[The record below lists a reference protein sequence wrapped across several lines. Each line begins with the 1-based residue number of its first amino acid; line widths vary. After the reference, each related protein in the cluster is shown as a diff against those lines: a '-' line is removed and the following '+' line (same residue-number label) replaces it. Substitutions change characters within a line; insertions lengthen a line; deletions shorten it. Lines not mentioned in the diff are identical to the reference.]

1 MELIPHPNPRFMA
14 ELPRMEPVV
23 RDSTIEMR
31 AKTCKRYYFYT
42 TVLGYRERKSA
53 IYLNW
58 GIAYHKFREVLEVTQ
73 DIKQAIAVVIK
84 TWQKEQGNDP
94 PVGTQ
99 WDFMTLERLLAS
111 CKTAY
116 QWWLR
121 EKDMKRLEVLPDFI
135 EKQLVVTLKDDRT
148 KIGAKVDQLTRWVG
162 KLWGRDFKTS
172 SKMGKFYERTLE
184 PNDQFMRQTFIETKL
199 TGEPV
204 QGVLVEVLYNTKK
217 QGPEIKGFVTSRSV
231 DQLSRWEDEQIY
243 LAEEL
248 QRNRDNDI
256 WPMEEKQCPFCAFRI
271 VCKASTEK
279 AMVAQ
284 LKANFDLHPWD
295 FFHVGEDADDGT
307 SEDT

>member
-1 MELIPHPNPRFMA
+1 METIPHPNPRFMA

-42 TVLGYRERKSA
+42 TVLGYRERKNA

-58 GIAYHKFREVLEVTQ
+58 GIAYHKFREVLERTNGDVKAA
-73 DIKQAIAVVIK
+73 IKVVID
-84 TWQKEQGNDP
+84 TWQKEQGGDP
-94 PVGTQ
+94 PVGTK
-99 WDFMTLERLLAS
+99 WDWMTLERLLAS

-121 EKDMKRLEVLPDFI
+121 EKEMKRVVVLPDFI
-135 EKQLVVTLKDDRT
+135 EKQLTVLLKDGKT
-148 KIGAKVDQLTRWVG
+148 TIGAKVDQLTRWVG
-162 KLWGRDFKTS
+162 RLWGRDFKTS
-172 SKMGKFYERTLE
+172 SKMGKYYERQLE
-184 PNDQFMRQTFIETKL
+184 PNDQFMRQTLIETRL

-204 QGVLVEVLYNTKK
+204 QGVLVEVLYNTKL
-217 QGPEIKGFVTSRSV
+217 QGPEIKGFTTTRSL
-231 DQLSRWEDEQIY
+231 DQLARWEDEQVY

-248 QRNRDNDI
+248 QRNRDSDV

-271 VCKASTEK
+271 VCKAATEK

-284 LKANFDLHPWD
+284 LRANFDLKPWN
-295 FFHVGEDADDGT
+295 FFHT
-307 SEDT
+307 SEDDDGPADDT